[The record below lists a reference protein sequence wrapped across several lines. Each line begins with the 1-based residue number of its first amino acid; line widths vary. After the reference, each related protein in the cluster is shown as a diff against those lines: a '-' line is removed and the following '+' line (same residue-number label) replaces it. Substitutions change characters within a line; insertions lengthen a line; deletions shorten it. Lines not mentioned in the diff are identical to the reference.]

1 MPKPADK
8 VLEVKKLRVTFRT
21 LDGEVEAVKGIDI
34 EVKGGETVAIVGES
48 GSGKSQT
55 MMAAMRLLASNG
67 EATGAVDYR
76 GSNLLELSKA
86 ELNKVRG
93 ARISMIFQ
101 EPMTSLDPLYTI
113 GNQLMEPIMRHQK
126 LGKTAARAE
135 ALRLLNLVKIPD
147 PERRLKSYPHEMSG
161 GQRQRVMIAMA
172 LANDPD
178 VLIADEP
185 TTALDVTIQ
194 AQILVLLAELQ
205 ENLGTAI
212 VFITHDLGIVRR
224 LADRVYVMRRG
235 EVVETGETEAIFNDP
250 THDYTRMLL
259 SAEPT
264 GRKAPPPP
272 GAPIVM
278 EGKDVEVT
286 FKIGG
291 GFLAG
296 DPMLLK
302 AVDRINIALKKG
314 QTIGIVGESGS
325 GKSTLG
331 RALLRLLPSEG
342 HVFYDDQDISGFDK
356 QKMRPLRH
364 ELQLVFQ
371 DPFGSLSPRMTVGQ
385 IITEGLLVHEPGLTR
400 KDRDDRAVEALKEV
414 GLDPIMRN
422 RYPHE
427 FSGGQRQRIAIA
439 RAMILKPKVVV
450 LDEPTS
456 ALDRSVQKQ
465 IVELLRKL
473 QIDNDLSY
481 LFISH
486 DLAVVR
492 AMADYIIVMKQG
504 KIVEEGQTDAIF
516 DNPQQLYTKTL
527 MAAAIDSTRFRKE
540 ADLEKARAS

>member
-1 MPKPADK
+1 MTATNNPI
-8 VLEVKKLRVTFRT
+8 LSVKDLRVCFRT
-21 LDGEVEAVKGIDI
+21 LDGEVEAVKG
-34 EVKGGETVAIVGES
+34 VSLHVNAGETVAIVGES

-67 EATGAVDYR
+67 VASGEVDYR
-76 GSNLLELSKA
+76 GKNLLALDKA
-86 ELNKVRG
+86 ALNQVRG

-113 GNQLMEPIMRHQK
+113 GNQLIEPIRRHRK
-126 LGKTAARAE
+126 LSQAAARKE
-135 ALRLLNLVKIPD
+135 ALRLLELVKIPD
-147 PERRLKSYPHEMSG
+147 PERRLKSYPYEMSG

-178 VLIADEP
+178 ILIADEP
-185 TTALDVTIQ
+185 TTALDVTVQ
-194 AQILVLLAELQ
+194 AQILTLLAELQ
-205 ENLGTAI
+205 RTLGMAI
-212 VFITHDLGIVRR
+212 VFITHDLNIVRR
-224 LADRVYVMRRG
+224 FSDRVYVMRSGRI
-235 EVVETGETEAIFNDP
+235 VEEGETERVFAAP
-250 THDYTRMLL
+250 RHDYTKMLL
-259 SAEPT
+259 AAEPT
-264 GRKAPPPP
+264 GRKAPPPA
-272 GAPIVM
+272 GAPVLL
-278 EGKDVEVT
+278 EGRNVEVA
-286 FKIGG
+286 FRIGG

-296 DPMLLK
+296 PPLLLK
-302 AVDRINIALKKG
+302 AVDRISLSLKRG

-342 HVFYDDQDISGFDK
+342 AIRFEHRDISAATVET
-356 QKMRPLRH
+356 MRPLRR

-385 IITEGLLVHEPGLTR
+385 VITEGLLVHEPSLSA
-400 KDRDDRAVEALKEV
+400 KDRDARAVVALQRV
-414 GLDPIMRN
+414 GLDPAMRN

-439 RAMILKPKVVV
+439 RAMILRPKVVV

-465 IVELLRKL
+465 IVELLRDL
-473 QIDNDLSY
+473 QAEHELSY

-504 KIVEEGQTDAIF
+504 QIVEQGLTDEIF
-516 DNPQQLYTKTL
+516 DQPREAYTRAL
-527 MAAAIDSTRFRKE
+527 MSAAIDEKKFRI
-540 ADLEKARAS
+540 AV

>member
-1 MPKPADK
+1 MASETI
-8 VLEVKKLRVTFRT
+8 LSVKDLRVRFRT
-21 LDGEVEAVKGIDI
+21 LDGAVDAVKGINLHVDA
-34 EVKGGETVAIVGES
+34 GETVAVVGES

-55 MMAAMRLLASNG
+55 MMAAMNLLASNG
-67 EATGAVDYR
+67 EAKGAVDYR
-76 GSNLLELSKA
+76 GKNLLTLSKS
-86 ELNKVRG
+86 ELNQVRG
-93 ARISMIFQ
+93 RKISMIFQ
-101 EPMTSLDPLYTI
+101 EPMTSLDPLYMI
-113 GNQLMEPIMRHQK
+113 GNQLMEPIRRHRG
-126 LGKTAARAE
+126 LSAAEARSE
-135 ALRLLNLVKIPD
+135 ALRLLHLVKIPD

-178 VLIADEP
+178 ILIADEP

-194 AQILVLLAELQ
+194 AQILTLLAELQ
-205 ENLGTAI
+205 KKLGMAI

-224 LADRVYVMRRG
+224 FADRVYVMRSG
-235 EVVETGETEAIFNDP
+235 EVMEEGRTDELFANP
-250 THDYTRMLL
+250 RHDYTKMLL
-259 SAEPT
+259 AAEPT
-264 GRKAPPPP
+264 GRKAPPADN
-272 GAPIVM
+272 APVLM
-278 EGKDVEVT
+278 DGRNVEVE

-296 DPMLLK
+296 PPMLLK
-302 AVDRINIALKKG
+302 AVDRISVTLKRG

-342 HVFYDDQDISGFDK
+342 SIRFAGHDLSKADRSD
-356 QKMRPLRH
+356 MRPLRR

-385 IITEGLLVHEPGLTR
+385 IVTEGLLVHEPSLSA
-400 KDRDDRAVEALKEV
+400 KDRDARAVEALREV
-414 GLDPIMRN
+414 GLDPAARN

-473 QIDNDLSY
+473 QADHDLSY

-492 AMADYIIVMKQG
+492 AMSDYIIVMKQG
-504 KIVEEGQTDAIF
+504 KIVEEGPTDEIF
-516 DNPQQLYTKTL
+516 GNPREAYTKTL
-527 MAAAIDSTRFRKE
+527 MAAAIDETKLRQS
-540 ADLEKARAS
+540 A

>member
-1 MPKPADK
+1 MAASETI
-8 VLEVKKLRVTFRT
+8 LSVKDLRVRFRT
-21 LDGEVEAVKGIDI
+21 LDGVVEAVKGINI
-34 EVKGGETVAIVGES
+34 HVKSGETVAVVGES

-55 MMAAMRLLASNG
+55 MMAAMSLLASNG
-67 EATGAVDYR
+67 EATGTVDYR
-76 GSNLLELSKA
+76 GRNLLTLSKP
-86 ELNKVRG
+86 ELNKIRG
-93 ARISMIFQ
+93 RKISMIFQ
-101 EPMTSLDPLYTI
+101 EPMTSLDPLYSI
-113 GNQLMEPIMRHQK
+113 GNQLIEPIRKHRG
-126 LGKTAARAE
+126 LGAAAARE
-135 ALRLLNLVKIPD
+135 ETLKLLRLVHIPD
-147 PERRLKSYPHEMSG
+147 PERRMKSYPHELSG

-178 VLIADEP
+178 ILIADEP

-194 AQILVLLAELQ
+194 AQILMLLAELQ
-205 ENLGTAI
+205 RKLGMAI

-224 LADRVYVMRRG
+224 FADRVYVMRYG
-235 EVVETGETEAIFNDP
+235 EVVEEGEAEAIFANP
-250 THDYTRMLL
+250 QHAYTKMLL
-259 SAEPT
+259 AAEPT
-264 GRKAPPPP
+264 GTKAPPPP
-272 GAPIVM
+272 NAPVLL
-278 EGKDVEVT
+278 EGRNVEVT

-291 GFLAG
+291 GFLG
-296 DPMLLK
+296 GEPLLLR
-302 AVDRINIALKKG
+302 AVDRISIRLKRN

-331 RALLRLLPSEG
+331 RALLRLLPSDG
-342 HVFYDDQDISGFDK
+342 IIRLGDRDISHADR
-356 QKMRPLRH
+356 QAMRPLRR

-385 IITEGLLVHEPGLTR
+385 IITEGLLVHEPNLSGR
-400 KDRDDRAVEALKEV
+400 QRDLRAIDALLEV
-414 GLDPIMRN
+414 GLDPNTRN

-473 QIDNDLSY
+473 QADHELSY

-504 KIVEEGQTDAIF
+504 KIVEEGPAEAIF
-516 DNPQQLYTKTL
+516 SNPQAIYTQTL
-527 MAAAIDSTRFRKE
+527 MAAAIDVTRFRLS
-540 ADLEKARAS
+540 A

>member
-1 MPKPADK
+1 MSDATILD
-8 VLEVKKLRVTFRT
+8 VRDLRVRFRT
-21 LDGEVEAVKGIDI
+21 LDGTVEAVKGINI
-34 EVKGGETVAIVGES
+34 HVGAGETVAVVGES

-67 EATGAVDYR
+67 EASGTVDYR
-76 GSNLLELSKA
+76 GRNLLELGKSD
-86 ELNKVRG
+86 LNKVRG
-93 ARISMIFQ
+93 SKISMIFQ

-113 GNQLMEPIMRHQK
+113 GNQLIEPIRRHRG
-126 LGKTAARAE
+126 LGAAEARKE
-135 ALRLLNLVKIPD
+135 ALRLLRLVRIPD
-147 PERRLKSYPHEMSG
+147 PERRMKSYPYEMSG

-178 VLIADEP
+178 ILIADEP

-194 AQILVLLAELQ
+194 GEILTLLAELQ
-205 ENLGTAI
+205 QKLGMAI

-224 LADRVYVMRRG
+224 FADRVYVMRSG
-235 EVVETGETEAIFNDP
+235 EVVEQGETEALFSAP
-250 THDYTRMLL
+250 KHDYTKMLL
-259 SAEPT
+259 AAEPT
-264 GRKAPPPP
+264 GSKDPPPP
-272 GAPIVM
+272 NAPVLL
-278 EGKDVEVT
+278 EGRNVEVT
-286 FKIGG
+286 FRIGG

-296 DPMLLK
+296 EPMLLR
-302 AVDRINIALKKG
+302 AVDRISVRLKRR

-331 RALLRLLPSEG
+331 RALLRLLPSDG
-342 HVFYDDQDISGFDK
+342 VIRFDDKDISHADR
-356 QKMRPLRH
+356 QAMRPLRR

-385 IITEGLLVHEPGLTR
+385 VVTEGLLVHEPQLSGGQ
-400 KDRDDRAVEALKEV
+400 RDQRAVEALREV
-414 GLDPIMRN
+414 GIDPNARN

-465 IVELLRKL
+465 IVDLLRQL
-473 QIDNDLSY
+473 QAEHDLSY

-486 DLAVVR
+486 DLSVVR
-492 AMADYIIVMKQG
+492 AMADYIIVMRQG
-504 KIVEEGQTDAIF
+504 KIVEEGPTEAIF
-516 DNPQQLYTKTL
+516 DHPQDAYTQTL
-527 MAAAIDSTRFRKE
+527 MAAAIDSTRFR
-540 ADLEKARAS
+540 ASA